1 MTKPL
6 KSIQRVANAAKE
18 LGLEINILEMEQSTR
33 TAQEAANAVGCEVA
47 QIVKSMIFERKD
59 NQQLVLVLVSGAHNA
74 DMKLL
79 AEHFGTKLDR
89 ADPRKI
95 REQTGFAIGGV
106 SAIGHLID
114 IPVVMDDS
122 LLTLET
128 VWVAAGKP
136 NALFSVNAKHL
147 ADAVKAV
154 SIKIQ

>member
-6 KSIQRVANAAKE
+6 KSIHRVANAANE

-33 TAQEAANAVGCEVA
+33 TAQEAADAVGCAVA

-59 NQQLVLVLVSGAHNA
+59 NQELVLVLVSGAHNA

-114 IPVVMDDS
+114 IPVVMDET

-136 NALFSVNAKHL
+136 NALFSVNTKHL
-147 ADAVKAV
+147 AGAVKAV